1 MIQTT
6 DIVNAITR
14 LEQSL
19 PNICFPYYAGVKLY
33 PPDPYDP
40 KAPAQYS
47 IAAVKYLRD
56 ISRTDQGGQIP
67 ISDYSQL
74 NMIMSAL
81 NQVEIVGKMPL
92 INDIKAKNPPGKV
105 IFYDYLIKVYKDFQ
119 TRRNYITIPYE
130 VNALAQ
136 EKVAYLIEAYKKLP
150 PAQQAQLG
158 PKISNMMNVEGMYK
172 LMLQENDH
180 IIRDMIAKWQT
191 DHKDK
196 GEYIK
201 NVFVKFKEI
210 YALFDKKTI
219 EAVDRLLRWVNS
231 SYDPKYIIDVNSWD
245 QQFARMVAAK
255 NLNDKIKKQAEA
267 KKEEEEEKAID
278 AERKAAIKQAADP
291 NLARDERQQLLLSAY
306 QDMFGPGK
314 DQTLTMDLEA
324 AKLQTLTRALQDLPE
339 PPTEEQI
346 QSLKAQIDALYEQNQ
361 QLIASSEA
369 LQENFSKQQ

>member
-6 DIVNAITR
+6 DIINAITKF
-14 LEQSL
+14 EEAL
-19 PNICFPYYAGVKLY
+19 PNICFPYYAAVKLY

-40 KAPAQYS
+40 KAPLQCS
-47 IAAVKYLRD
+47 VAAVKYLRD

-67 ISDYSQL
+67 ISDYAQL
-74 NMIMSAL
+74 NVIMSAL
-81 NQVEIVGKMPL
+81 NQVEIVRKMPL
-92 INDIKAKNPPGKV
+92 INDIKAKNPPQKV
-105 IFYDYLIKVYKDFQ
+105 IFYDYLIKIYKDFQ

-136 EKVAYLIEAYKKLP
+136 EKVAYLLELYRKMP

-158 PKISNMMNVEGMYK
+158 PKISKMMNVEGMYK

-180 IIRDMIAKWQT
+180 IIKDMISKWQN

-201 NVFVKFKEI
+201 NVFIKFKEI
-210 YALFDKKTI
+210 YAIFDKKTI
-219 EAVDRLLRWVNS
+219 EAVDRLIRWANS

-255 NLNDKIKKQAEA
+255 NYNDKINKQADAKKQEEA
-267 KKEEEEEKAID
+267 DKAIE

-291 NLARDERQQLLLSAY
+291 SLARDEKQQLLLGAY
-306 QDMFGPGK
+306 EEMFGPGK
-314 DQTLTMDLEA
+314 DPTVPMDLEA
-324 AKLQTLTRALQDLPE
+324 AKLQSLTQALQDLPE

-361 QLIASSEA
+361 QLIESTQA
-369 LQENFSKQQ
+369 LQDNFSKT